1 MEAPRDISVERER
14 LMDEFRAY
22 GGTFTE
28 FSHRFASWLGLH
40 STDATALMEITAAEE
55 KGTPLSPARLGERI
69 SLTSGATTALL
80 NRLEKAG
87 HIVRTR
93 ENATGEWSRCTAVRM
108 CRTWRTS
115 SSGPLPCDS
124 TP

>member
-80 NRLEKAG
+80 NRLEKA
-87 HIVRTR
+87 
-93 ENATGEWSRCTAVRM
+93 
-108 CRTWRTS
+108 
-115 SSGPLPCDS
+115 
-124 TP
+124 

>member
-40 STDATALMEITAAEE
+40 TTDATA
-55 KGTPLSPARLGERI
+55 
-69 SLTSGATTALL
+69 
-80 NRLEKAG
+80 
-87 HIVRTR
+87 
-93 ENATGEWSRCTAVRM
+93 
-108 CRTWRTS
+108 
-115 SSGPLPCDS
+115 
-124 TP
+124 